1 MEYLQLEIELI
12 LLHLKE
18 NRASGILQADL
29 PERFMLLAFSRKEPG
44 KVQLTLQAGEV
55 VSAFIA
61 TRQDIVLQHKQ
72 QVVRALGQAG
82 ILSWHLALADDPQEP
97 PLTQTNPRLPAWNAP
112 DNVIR
117 SSSIPYRTQQIGLE
131 YFYDLMAR
139 RVYQLIDGQR
149 SLERI
154 ALLAHVTPE
163 YAIGL
168 VQYLREQG
176 IVDLVKQR

>member
-1 MEYLQLEIELI
+1 VEYLQLEIELI

-18 NRASGILQADL
+18 NRASGVLQADL
-29 PERFMLLAFSRKEPG
+29 PERFMLFAFSRKEPG
-44 KVQLTLQAGEV
+44 QVQLTLQAGEV

-72 QVVRALGQAG
+72 QIVRALEQAG
-82 ILSWHLALADDPQEP
+82 ILSWQLILADDPQESR
-97 PLTQTNPRLPAWNAP
+97 LTQTNPRLTAWGVP
-112 DNVIR
+112 DNQLR

-149 SLERI
+149 SIERI
-154 ALLAHVTPE
+154 ALLAHVTPD
-163 YAIGL
+163 YAISL
-168 VQYLREQG
+168 IQYLREQG
-176 IVDLVKQR
+176 IVDLVM